1 MRDLAL
7 LFFIIFAA
15 YYILRSPFI
24 GVALSIWTSLFT
36 PNLWVFGFGQSLRIN
51 FLFLALFLVSFII
64 NNSKIKNI
72 NYKFT
77 SLCFLHIAFFLL
89 GTLSAVFTISQED
102 VVWLEWSYFYKTLL
116 LYFFVVL
123 VVHTE
128 VQIKTVIWA
137 MILSVSFIGLSEGLK
152 YLASA
157 GGHVI
162 EGVYMSKMQD
172 RNALALAMNMILP
185 LLFLLRNY
193 TENKRVKNFLLVI
206 AIFNIIAILGS
217 FSRGGLIGLIVV
229 GFFYFLRSKQ
239 KILISIFAIIIG
251 ISAVNFMPDRWT
263 QRMNTIESADKD
275 ESFLGRVVAWKQAV
289 LIANDHPFV
298 GVGFKGGQNQAIWS
312 FYKPDFDIFNSIIDT
327 SETNFVQAKAAHS
340 IYFQV
345 MGDMGYTGLFLFLLL
360 LFTSYRFIRYAEKHL
375 SHDRFF
381 HDLAGM
387 TKISLAAYAV
397 AGAAL
402 SLPYF
407 DILYVIFGFST
418 IVYLRAR
425 AAKTSNG

>member
-7 LFFIIFAA
+7 LLFILFFFF
-15 YYILRSPFI
+15 YILRSPFI

-51 FLFLALFLVSFII
+51 FLFLALFLISLVI
-64 NNSKIKNI
+64 NKSKIKNI
-72 NYKFT
+72 NYRFT
-77 SLCFLHIAFFLL
+77 ALCFMHIAFFFL
-89 GTLSAVFTISQED
+89 GTLSAVFTISQPD

-128 VQIKTVIWA
+128 LQIKTILWA
-137 MILSVSFIGLSEGLK
+137 MVLSVSFIGLSEGLK
-152 YLASA
+152 YVLSG

-162 EGVYMSKMQD
+162 EGVLFSKMQD
-172 RNALALAMNMILP
+172 RNSLALAMNMILP

-193 TENKRVKNFLLVI
+193 TENKKVKNFLLVI
-206 AIFNIIAILGS
+206 AVFNIIAIFGS
-217 FSRGGLIGLIVV
+217 FSRGGLIGLIIV

-239 KILISIFAIIIG
+239 KILISLFAVVIA

-298 GVGFKGGQNQAIWS
+298 GVSFKGGQNQAIWT
-312 FYKPDFDIFNSIIDT
+312 FYKPDFDIFNSVIDT
-327 SETNFVQAKAAHS
+327 SHTDFVQAKAAHS

-345 MGDMGYTGLFLFLLL
+345 LGDMGYTGLSLFLLL
-360 LFTSYRFIRYAEKHL
+360 LFTSYRYIRFAEKNL
-375 SHDRFF
+375 ARGSFY
-381 HDLAGM
+381 HDLAGI
-387 TKISLAAYAV
+387 TKISLASYAV

-407 DILYVIFGFST
+407 DILYVVFGLST
-418 IVYLRAR
+418 IVYLK
-425 AAKTSNG
+425 AKAMKTAND

>member
-64 NNSKIKNI
+64 NKSKIKNI

-162 EGVYMSKMQD
+162 EGVYLSKMQD

-251 ISAVNFMPDRWT
+251 ISAVNFMPERWT

-345 MGDMGYTGLFLFLLL
+345 MGDMGYTGLFLFLFL

-418 IVYLRAR
+418 IVYLRAK

>member
-51 FLFLALFLVSFII
+51 FLFLALFLVSFVI

-360 LFTSYRFIRYAEKHL
+360 LFSSYRFIRYAEKHL

>member
-7 LFFIIFAA
+7 LLFILFAS
-15 YYILRSPFI
+15 YYILRNPFI

-51 FLFLALFLVSFII
+51 FLFLALFLISFII
-64 NNSKIKNI
+64 NKSKIKNT
-72 NYKFT
+72 NYTLT
-77 SLCFLHIAFFLL
+77 SLCFMHIAFFLL
-89 GTLSAVFTISQED
+89 GTLSAAFTISQED

-116 LYFFVVL
+116 LYFFVVV

-128 VQIKTVIWA
+128 IQVKTVIWA
-137 MILSVSFIGLSEGLK
+137 MILSVSFIGFTEGLK
-152 YLASA
+152 YVASG

-162 EGVYMSKMQD
+162 EGVLMSKMQD

-193 TENKRVKNFLLVI
+193 TENAKVKNLLLI
-206 AIFNIIAILGS
+206 IGIFNILAIIGS

-229 GFFYFLRSKQ
+229 GFFYFLRSDR
-239 KILISIFAIIIG
+239 KILISVFAVIIA
-251 ISAVNFMPDRWT
+251 ISAVNFMPDRWS

-289 LIANDHPFV
+289 LIANDHPIV
-298 GVGFKGGQNQAIWS
+298 GVGFKGGQNQAIWT
-312 FYKPDFDIFNSIIDT
+312 FYKPDFDIFNSIINT

-345 MGDMGYTGLFLFLLL
+345 LGDMGYTGLFLFLLL
-360 LFTSYRFIRYAEKHL
+360 LFTSYRFIRFAEKNL

-387 TKISLAAYAV
+387 LKISLASYAI

-407 DILYVIFGFST
+407 DILYVIFGLST
-418 IVYLRAR
+418 IVYLK
-425 AAKTSNG
+425 AKAVKNAHD

>member
-7 LFFIIFAA
+7 LVFIVFSS

-51 FLFLALFLVSFII
+51 FLFLALFLISLII
-64 NNSKIKNI
+64 NKSKIKNVD
-72 NYKFT
+72 YKFT
-77 SLCFLHIAFFLL
+77 PLCFTHIAFFLL
-89 GTLSAVFTISQED
+89 GTLSALFTISQED

-116 LYFFVVL
+116 LYFFVVF

-128 VQIKTVIWA
+128 VQVKTILWA
-137 MILSVSFIGLSEGLK
+137 MVLSVSFIGLSEGLK
-152 YLASA
+152 YVLSG

-162 EGVYMSKMQD
+162 VGVLYSKMQD
-172 RNALALAMNMILP
+172 RNSLALAMNMILP

-193 TENKRVKNFLLVI
+193 TENKKVKTFLLII

-229 GFFYFLRSKQ
+229 GFFYFLRSDR
-239 KILISIFAIIIG
+239 KILISVFAVVIG
-251 ISAVNFMPDRWT
+251 IGAVNFMPDRWT
-263 QRMNTIESADKD
+263 QRMNTIESADQD

-289 LIANDHPFV
+289 LIANDHPLV
-298 GVGFKGGQNQAIWS
+298 GVGFKGGQNQAIWTY
-312 FYKPDFDIFNSIIDT
+312 YKPDFDIFNSIIDT
-327 SETNFVQAKAAHS
+327 SNTNFVQAKAAHS

-345 MGDMGYTGLFLFLLL
+345 MGDMGYTGLSLFLLL
-360 LFTSYRFIRYAEKHL
+360 LFTSYRYIRFAEKNL
-375 SHDRFF
+375 PRASFF

-407 DILYVIFGFST
+407 DILYVIFGLST
-418 IVYLRAR
+418 IVYLK
-425 AAKTSNG
+425 AKAMKTAHD

>member
-7 LFFIIFAA
+7 LLFILFAS

-51 FLFLALFLVSFII
+51 FLFLALFLISFFI
-64 NNSKIKNI
+64 NKSKIKNT
-72 NYKFT
+72 NYRFT
-77 SLCFLHIAFFLL
+77 ALCFMHIAFFLL

-128 VQIKTVIWA
+128 LQIKTILWA

-152 YLASA
+152 YFLSG

-162 EGVYMSKMQD
+162 EGVLFSKMQD

-193 TENKRVKNFLLVI
+193 TENKKVKNFLLVI

-229 GFFYFLRSKQ
+229 GFFYFLRSDR
-239 KILISIFAIIIG
+239 KILISVFAVVIA

-298 GVGFKGGQNQAIWS
+298 GVGFKGGQNQGIWTY
-312 FYKPDFDIFNSIIDT
+312 YKPDFDIFNSIIDT
-327 SETNFVQAKAAHS
+327 SGTNFVQAKAAHS

-360 LFTSYRFIRYAEKHL
+360 LFTSYRFIRFAEKNLQADSFYHA
-375 SHDRFF
+375 
-381 HDLAGM
+381 LAGM
-387 TKISLAAYAV
+387 TKISLAAYAI

-407 DILYVIFGFST
+407 DILYVIFGLST
-418 IVYLRAR
+418 IVYLK
-425 AAKTSNG
+425 AKAVKTAHD

>member
-77 SLCFLHIAFFLL
+77 SLCLLHVAFFLL

-116 LYFFVVL
+116 LYFFIVL

-137 MILSVSFIGLSEGLK
+137 LILSVSFIGLAEGLK
-152 YLASA
+152 FLASA

-162 EGVYMSKMQD
+162 EGVYLSKMQD
-172 RNALALAMNMILP
+172 RNALALAMNMA
-185 LLFLLRNY
+185 
-193 TENKRVKNFLLVI
+193 T
-206 AIFNIIAILGS
+206 
-217 FSRGGLIGLIVV
+217 SRC
-229 GFFYFLRSKQ
+229 
-239 KILISIFAIIIG
+239 
-251 ISAVNFMPDRWT
+251 
-263 QRMNTIESADKD
+263 
-275 ESFLGRVVAWKQAV
+275 
-289 LIANDHPFV
+289 
-298 GVGFKGGQNQAIWS
+298 
-312 FYKPDFDIFNSIIDT
+312 
-327 SETNFVQAKAAHS
+327 
-340 IYFQV
+340 
-345 MGDMGYTGLFLFLLL
+345 
-360 LFTSYRFIRYAEKHL
+360 
-375 SHDRFF
+375 
-381 HDLAGM
+381 
-387 TKISLAAYAV
+387 
-397 AGAAL
+397 
-402 SLPYF
+402 
-407 DILYVIFGFST
+407 
-418 IVYLRAR
+418 
-425 AAKTSNG
+425 

>member
-360 LFTSYRFIRYAEKHL
+360 LFSSYRFIRYAEKHL

>member
-298 GVGFKGGQNQAIWS
+298 GVGFKGGQNQVIWS

-375 SHDRFF
+375 GHDRFF

>member
-298 GVGFKGGQNQAIWS
+298 GVGFKGGQNQVIWS

>member
-298 GVGFKGGQNQAIWS
+298 GVGFKGGQNQVIWS

-360 LFTSYRFIRYAEKHL
+360 LFSSYRFIRYAEKHL